1 MAEMQNFRTAFNGF
15 HREDVVRY
23 IEELNTKHKAEVN
36 RLKSDLKYLQE
47 KLDEAESAPA
57 VLPAAPVRPSNAS
70 TEALERELAL
80 AQEAARAAEA
90 RLIEQMAENKRLQTL
105 LDATLAHQTDSR
117 ARQQEIELD
126 TYRRAERV
134 EREARSRAGI
144 VYEQVTAAIGDATA
158 RVEET
163 AEQIAALSDA
173 SMKHLK
179 QLQLAISGSKQ
190 ILRDTAATIGAIRPE
205 DEE

>member
-1 MAEMQNFRTAFNGF
+1 MAELQNFRTAFNGF

-47 KLDEAESAPA
+47 QLDEMESAP
-57 VLPAAPVRPSNAS
+57 VAPVRTTGAS

-80 AQEAARAAEA
+80 AQETARATEA
-90 RLIEQMAENKRLQTL
+90 RLIEQMAENKRLQTQ

-134 EREARSRAGI
+134 EREARSRATM
-144 VYEQVTAAIGDATA
+144 VYEQVNAAIGDATS

-190 ILRDTAATIGAIRPE
+190 ILRDTAASIGAIRPE
-205 DEE
+205 DEEK